1 VVERIG
7 VLETSWGSCDMWRS
21 IGPAPGA
28 SALDGRAALAYDE
41 AVTSSA
47 AKVPRLAVL
56 ASGGG
61 SNLQA
66 LIDAHARGDLPA
78 PIVLVISNRAK
89 AGALE
94 RARRHGIPAVHV
106 GRRQYPD
113 PDARIL
119 ELLREHEVDVVV
131 LAGWLRLVDPR
142 VLAAFPDRI
151 INIHP
156 GPLPRFGGKGMYGL
170 RVHEAVLAAG
180 VSHSGPTVHLVDERY
195 DEGPILAHVEVPV
208 EAGDTAEEL
217 QARVL
222 RAEHALFWRVI
233 RDRFCPPNTN
243 S

>member
-1 VVERIG
+1 
-7 VLETSWGSCDMWRS
+7 M
-21 IGPAPGA
+21 PN
-28 SALDGRAALAYDE
+28 AAMTRDHDP
-41 AVTSSA
+41 
-47 AKVPRLAVL
+47 PRLAVL

-78 PIVLVISNRAK
+78 PIVLVISNRRD

-94 RARRHGIPAVHV
+94 RAARHGIPAVFV
-106 GRRQYPD
+106 GHKQHAD

-119 ELLREHEVDVVV
+119 ELLREHDVDVVV

-142 VLAAFPDRI
+142 VLAAYPDRV

-170 RVHEAVLAAG
+170 HVHEAVLATG
-180 VSHSGPTVHLVDERY
+180 VRSSGPTVHLVDAHY
-195 DEGPILAHVEVPV
+195 DEGPILAHVEVDV
-208 EAGDTAEEL
+208 EAGDTPETL

-222 RAEHALFWRVI
+222 SAEHALYWKVI
-233 RDRFCPPNTN
+233 REQFCELPRNP
-243 S
+243 